1 MLNLHIYSKKEKES
15 DVKSVVSKKIEN
27 KIRKR
32 LDYKDSL
39 FTTYAVV
46 MCIENMILEDFGK
59 KQFYLFLEDKLN
71 SEDVFDYM
79 CIDPIIY
86 VYLWLLAVNKDKD
99 YSKLKIFIDNVEQ
112 EVSIDL
118 FSEIVNML
126 LIEYK
131 ANKALWIKD
140 IETAD
145 STVFYEDKERD

>member
-15 DVKSVVSKKIEN
+15 DVKSVVSKKIEG

-71 SEDVFDYM
+71 SGDVFDYV

-131 ANKALWIKD
+131 ANKALWIND

-145 STVFYEDKERD
+145 STVLYEDIEKD